1 MCGISFK
8 DVYTKFQQGTKNLTA
23 LSLETGCATELSVPH
38 AILDSFKNLA
48 AIGVETG
55 YMFDALKGAQS
66 SGPADSG
73 AKKDAPKQEAAKVE
87 APVEEAE
94 EDVDLGG
101 GL

>member
-1 MCGISFK
+1 M
-8 DVYTKFQQGTKNLTA
+8 TA
-23 LSLETGCATELSVPH
+23 LSLETGYATELSVPH

-48 AIGVETG
+48 ALGMETG

-73 AKKDAPKQEAAKVE
+73 PKKEEAKQEAKKEE
-87 APVEEAE
+87 APVEEPE

-101 GL
+101 GLFGDDDDF